1 MTLAASIAVAL
12 LLLAPGGGVATARP
26 APSGGDVAP
35 PHDLHIVYGDFAV
48 EGPLIAGR
56 LRFFKD
62 DLERAL
68 GPMVGATVLQL
79 EPGPE
84 SDALVMRY
92 VREHLRIEV
101 DDTALEPELLQSGQ
115 DELDREPVWWVI
127 VQFPA
132 PAPPDVFRVHNTLL
146 FELFGDQRNIIKFMR
161 FPDERQKTFYFAPE
175 EPDQVVRF

>member
-1 MTLAASIAVAL
+1 MDRGTDHLVILAAALAATL
-12 LLLAPGGGVATARP
+12 LLPVPGGGVA
-26 APSGGDVAP
+26 VP
-35 PHDLHIVYGDFAV
+35 PHDLHIVYGDLAV
-48 EGPLIAGR
+48 EGTLIAGR

-68 GPMVGATVLQL
+68 GPMVGATVLDL

-92 VREHLRIEV
+92 LREHLRIDV
-101 DDTALEPELLQSGQ
+101 GGTVLEPELLQSGQ

-127 VQFPA
+127 VQFPS
-132 PAPPDVFRVHNTLL
+132 PTPLDTFRVRNTLL

-161 FPDERQKTFYFAPE
+161 FPDERQKTFYFAPG
-175 EPDQVVRF
+175 EPEQVVRF